1 LIDGAAYVLL
11 QDVIRREG
19 RSFLQ
24 YAGESFPWTTVKEKE
39 SVVRLKTLVAEER
52 AGAASLSRLLSRNR
66 LTPPYLGPYPS
77 YFTSYNYLSMDKL
90 LPLLVVHQ
98 KRSIQALEK
107 DLSELQDG
115 AARKEVQQAL
125 AMKNRHLGA
134 LEALTAGKPL
144 PAEGTLAEKGDG
156 HAL

>member
-1 LIDGAAYVLL
+1 MIDGAAYVLL

-24 YAGESFPWTTVKEKE
+24 YAGESFPWSTVKEKE
-39 SVVRLKTLVAEER
+39 SVDRLKTIVAEER
-52 AGAASLSRLLSRNR
+52 AGAASLSRFLSRNR
-66 LTPPYLGPYPS
+66 LTPPYLGAYPS
-77 YFTSYNYLSMDKL
+77 YFTSYNYLALDKL
-90 LPLLVVHQ
+90 LPLLVMHQ
-98 KRSIQALEK
+98 QRSIQALEK
-107 DLSELQDG
+107 DLDELQDS

-134 LEALTAGKPL
+134 LEALTAGKPFAPKGT
-144 PAEGTLAEKGDG
+144 PAAKGDG